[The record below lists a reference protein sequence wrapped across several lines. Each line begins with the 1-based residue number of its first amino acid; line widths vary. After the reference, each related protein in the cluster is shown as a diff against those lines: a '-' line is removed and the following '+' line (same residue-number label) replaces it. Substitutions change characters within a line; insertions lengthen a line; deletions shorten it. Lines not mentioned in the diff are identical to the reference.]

1 MKDLTDIQNDLKR
14 VRILADVARG
24 TGLSYMTVW
33 RIKEGKTDNITL
45 DTLKK
50 LNNYFERK

>member
-1 MKDLTDIQNDLKR
+1 MKDLADIQNDLR
-14 VRILADVARG
+14 GVRILADVAKG

-33 RIKEGKTDNITL
+33 RIKEGKTNNITL

-50 LNNYFERK
+50 LNDYFERE